1 MYHVLL
7 SEQEIAYLQDIVVQ
21 KLNNYSGHE
30 SKVLESI
37 KKKLEDPENADEY
50 YDGPEY

>member
-1 MYHVLL
+1 MYHVLC
-7 SEQEIAYLQDIVVQ
+7 SEQEIAYLQDIVVK
-21 KLNNYSGHE
+21 KLNNYLGDE

-37 KKKLEDPENADEY
+37 RKKLEDPENADEY

>member
-1 MYHVLL
+1 MYHVLF
-7 SEQEIAYLQDIVVQ
+7 SEQEIVYLQNIVVK
-21 KLNNYSGHE
+21 KLNNYLGHE